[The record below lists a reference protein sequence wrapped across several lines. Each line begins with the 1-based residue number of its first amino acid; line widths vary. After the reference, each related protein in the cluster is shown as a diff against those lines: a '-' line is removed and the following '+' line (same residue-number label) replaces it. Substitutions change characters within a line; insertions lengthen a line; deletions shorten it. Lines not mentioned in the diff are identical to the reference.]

1 MPFITQQEIRIRY
14 EVQGKGPPLVLHHG
28 FSSNLEVWLAAGYA
42 RALKTDYRL
51 ILIDA
56 RGHGASDKPHDPE
69 AYRLETFAG
78 DVVAVLDELG
88 IAKAHYW
95 GYSMG
100 AVVGYE
106 IIRRAP
112 SRFCSFTLG
121 GHTPYGPRTETE
133 KQFLKLFAD
142 NVTMALEQGMEAY
155 IGFIEKAS
163 RPIPPVARKSLLEND
178 PWALI
183 AMTKAGQEWPGIA
196 DILAEITIPCL
207 IYAGEADPLYAGAK
221 EGATHIP
228 TARFISLPGLDHFG
242 ALFASDLVL
251 PHVKKFLWIF
261 DIMKVQG
268 WRRR

>member
-1 MPFITQQEIRIRY
+1 MPFITHQEIRIRY

-51 ILIDA
+51 VLIDA
-56 RGHGASDKPHDPE
+56 RGHGESDKPHDLD
-69 AYRLETFAG
+69 AYRLEQFAG
-78 DVVAVLDELG
+78 DVVAVLDELD

-100 AVVGYE
+100 TVVGYE

-133 KQFLKLFAD
+133 KQFVQLFVE
-142 NVTMALEQGMEAY
+142 NVTVALEQGMEAY
-155 IGFIEKAS
+155 LGFLERAS
-163 RPIPPVARKSLLEND
+163 GPIPPIARKRLLEND
-178 PWALI
+178 PRALM
-183 AMTKAGQEWPGIA
+183 AMTRVSHEWPGIG
-196 DILAEITIPCL
+196 DILAGITIPCL

-221 EGATHIP
+221 EGSTHIP
-228 TARFISLPGLDHFG
+228 TARFLSLPGLDHFG
-242 ALFASDLVL
+242 AFFASDLII
-251 PHVKKFLWIF
+251 PHVKKFLAEV
-261 DIMKVQG
+261 DHSRG
-268 WRRR
+268 